1 MATPL
6 ATATLDALLEASIAG
21 GLAIAIAWL
30 ICRGGRLHP
39 RWQVLIWWAASLKL
53 LTALAGV
60 PAIPLPVL
68 PAIQAP
74 TGEPAAHSTPV
85 PMAGPAATSPAA
97 ATHARVPPTPASSV
111 AAATT
116 EPLGAGSIATLI
128 LATLWLLGVAV
139 AGARL
144 LFSCLHLRRLLRRA
158 TPADEEVAA
167 VARHAASRA
176 GVRGVPPTW
185 MSEDIQT
192 PQTIGALHPAILLPA
207 AARGG
212 WTGDELRMALSHEMA
227 HVRRRDLLWGW
238 IPLVADS
245 LFFFHPLARIAAREY
260 LVAREAACDAEA
272 LETAQASPDDYGRLL
287 ARLGIDKSG
296 CALAAGGASG
306 SRSVLARRLEMLVRS
321 PRRLSRPGQLALAGF
336 AVLALLPL
344 ELTARQTE
352 APRAVTAAPAAP
364 LQAPRPVAPAP
375 PSETAR
381 PASAA
386 PAAPTRPARP
396 VARAVRQA
404 RPSSPLPV
412 QAPRP
417 VEPAQPGESRLQ
429 RELEAAR
436 RQAAER
442 EREADDAAREMRALE
457 SLLREERARATR
469 TADEAREQMRRLRL
483 EQQAKMKADL
493 DLAARDLEEARNA
506 LRAQDAPDARSEQER
521 VRGLEEMARSDD
533 RMRLLRERLQ
543 LLGAQQQSLLN
554 EQQALAQQQQALADA
569 QRRLAEELA
578 RVREALDAAQ

>member
-1 MATPL
+1 
-6 ATATLDALLEASIAG
+6 
-21 GLAIAIAWL
+21 
-30 ICRGGRLHP
+30 
-39 RWQVLIWWAASLKL
+39 
-53 LTALAGV
+53 
-60 PAIPLPVL
+60 
-68 PAIQAP
+68 
-74 TGEPAAHSTPV
+74 
-85 PMAGPAATSPAA
+85 
-97 ATHARVPPTPASSV
+97 
-111 AAATT
+111 
-116 EPLGAGSIATLI
+116 
-128 LATLWLLGVAV
+128 
-139 AGARL
+139 
-144 LFSCLHLRRLLRRA
+144 
-158 TPADEEVAA
+158 
-167 VARHAASRA
+167 
-176 GVRGVPPTW
+176 

-287 ARLGIDKSG
+287 VRLGIDKSG

-417 VEPAQPGESRLQ
+417 VEPAQAGESRLP